1 MSTVRYLYSEME
13 NEKSGMIVKAIL
25 LLLVTTLTFFLLLR
39 RSAKKL
45 KNLPPGPR
53 GMPLLGYLP
62 FMGADLHTQFAK
74 LAGVYG
80 PIFKIGLGSKLCVV
94 INSSSL
100 IKEVLRDQDI
110 IFSNR
115 WPTVA
120 GTIAS
125 LGGEDIT
132 FRDYGPDW
140 MRLRK
145 IFVHEMMGKTI
156 LDSLYAQR
164 KEQVKKSVKQ
174 IYENVGKQVDIGEM
188 TFQTAMKSVIC
199 IMLGDSFQEDEVSFD
214 IAELRDRS
222 AEIMFLL
229 GKTNIS
235 DVLPSLAWLDA
246 QGIKK
251 DMEKCI
257 SSFEA
262 LLDSV
267 VQQRKREMVTPQD
280 NGKTRKDFMQFLL
293 ELHQNQDA
301 ESSITLKQ
309 LKGLLLDT
317 VVGGTDTV
325 STTVEWAMAELL
337 MNPKLMKKVQEELQ
351 QVVGSNNEV
360 EEFHLSKL
368 TYLDAVFKE
377 TLRMHPPLP
386 FGGPR
391 SPSKIATVGGYNI
404 PEGSTIF
411 LNLWAIHRDPNN
423 WKNPHEFRPERFME
437 SIDAGKFELSGN
449 NFNFLPFGSGRR
461 GCPGISLAERMSKHL
476 IATFLHLFDWEFPE
490 GGNIKFT
497 DKFGIVMKTMEPV
510 IAVPTPRFS
519 DSKLYV

>member
-309 LKGLLLDT
+309 LKGLLL
-317 VVGGTDTV
+317 V
-325 STTVEWAMAELL
+325 S
-337 MNPKLMKKVQEELQ
+337 
-351 QVVGSNNEV
+351 
-360 EEFHLSKL
+360 
-368 TYLDAVFKE
+368 
-377 TLRMHPPLP
+377 
-386 FGGPR
+386 
-391 SPSKIATVGGYNI
+391 
-404 PEGSTIF
+404 
-411 LNLWAIHRDPNN
+411 LN
-423 WKNPHEFRPERFME
+423 
-437 SIDAGKFELSGN
+437 
-449 NFNFLPFGSGRR
+449 
-461 GCPGISLAERMSKHL
+461 
-476 IATFLHLFDWEFPE
+476 
-490 GGNIKFT
+490 
-497 DKFGIVMKTMEPV
+497 
-510 IAVPTPRFS
+510 
-519 DSKLYV
+519 